1 MKENLELKLLSSLAK
16 VLPNRDNIE
25 EKYIN
30 KTIAKNEVFSFQVAY
45 KYNDILN
52 GTNKVKIEIRVNNN
66 IAKNDE
72 IKLYNVNL
80 VHTDLAT
87 YPKAYNDPNYISV
100 MPGVFPDILEESVN
114 GEAILL
120 TYWRAVWI
128 DFKPLNGAGKYNI
141 EVRFILNNDENDYLT
156 VAKEIEVLDFELPKQ
171 TLYYTNWFHS
181 DCLSSYYNAD
191 IFSEIHWNLIRNYV
205 KTAADYGMNMI
216 LTPVFTPPLDIAI
229 GGERPTVQLVNIT
242 IDDGK
247 YIFKFDKLERW
258 IKLCLELGIEYFEI
272 SHFFTQW
279 GSKNA
284 PKIVAKDKNGNE
296 KKIFGWDTKS
306 DSKEYVDF
314 LNEFILNLL
323 SFLQKLGVDK
333 KCFFHVSDEPSLEH
347 LEDYKKAKN
356 IIKPLLK
363 DYIIIDALS
372 DIEFY
377 KSGALEN
384 PIPAN
389 DHIDDFIKAD
399 VKNLWTYYCC
409 VQCVNVSNRFFS
421 MPSARN
427 RILATQL
434 FKYDIVGFLH
444 WGYNF
449 WYSQYSRRLIDPFY
463 TTDADMGFP
472 GGDSFV
478 VYPGKNDEPIVSLRL
493 KVFKQALDDLRAF
506 QLLSSITSKDFV
518 MKLIENDSVI
528 TFSKFPMEDDYILK
542 LRDEVNK
549 HILDKINN

>member
-1 MKENLELKLLSSLAK
+1 MKKKLELKLLSSLSK
-16 VLPNRDNIE
+16 IMPNRE
-25 EKYIN
+25 EIKTSYIN
-30 KTIAKNEVFSFQVAY
+30 STIAKNEVFSFQVAY

-52 GTNKVKIEIRVNNN
+52 GTNKVKIEVKVNNN
-66 IAKNDE
+66 AVNNDE

-87 YPKAYNDPNYISV
+87 FPKAYNDSNYISV
-100 MPGVFPDILEESVN
+100 MPGVFPDILEEPIN
-114 GEAILL
+114 GESILL

-128 DFKPLNGAGKYNI
+128 DFKPLKGAGKYNI
-141 EVRFILNNDENDYLT
+141 DVKFILNNDENDFLT
-156 VAKEIEVLDFELPKQ
+156 VTKEVEVLDFELPKQ

-181 DCLSSYYNAD
+181 DCLSSYYKAD
-191 IFSEIHWNLIRNYV
+191 VFSERHWNLIRNYV

-216 LTPVFTPPLDIAI
+216 LTPVFTPPLDVEI
-229 GGERPTVQLVNIT
+229 GGERPTVQLVDIT
-242 IDDGK
+242 IDNDK
-247 YIFKFDKLERW
+247 YIFNFDKLERW
-258 IKLCLELGIEYFEI
+258 IKMCLELGIEYFEI

-279 GSKNA
+279 GAKNA

-314 LNEFILNLL
+314 LNEFLSELI
-323 SFLQKLGVDK
+323 SFLKKMNIDK
-333 KCFFHVSDEPSLEH
+333 NCFFHVSDEPFLEH
-347 LEDYKKAKN
+347 LEDYKKAKD

-363 DYIIIDALS
+363 DYTIIDALS

-389 DHIDDFIKAD
+389 DHIDDFIKAN

-409 VQCVNVSNRFFS
+409 VQCLNVSNRFFS
-421 MPSARN
+421 MPSSRN
-427 RILATQL
+427 RILAVQL

-449 WYSQYSRRLIDPFY
+449 WYSQYSKRLIDPFY

-478 VYPGKNDEPIVSLRL
+478 VYPGENDKPIISLRL
-493 KVFKQALDDLRAF
+493 KVFKQNLDDLRAF
-506 QLLSSITSKDFV
+506 QLLASITSKDHV
-518 MKLIENDSVI
+518 MKLIEEHDEI
-528 TFSKFPMEDDYILK
+528 TFSKYPTNDEYILK
-542 LRDEVNK
+542 LRDKVNK
-549 HILDKINN
+549 NIYEILNK